1 MNGLQVFQY
10 EGKQVRTVE
19 KDGETW
25 WVLKDVCTI
34 LDITHIKDTASRLDI
49 DEVGQTEVIDR
60 LGRKQTVHIINES
73 GLYHVILRSDKPQA
87 KPFRRWVTKEVLPE
101 IRRKGSYGENRA
113 VAALAEQV
121 GQLAEMVT
129 KMADDL
135 YGRKEPE
142 QIRLIPLERKETYS
156 ASELL
161 KYNGI
166 GMSVYEFNQVMEEK
180 GYMEEIVLRPLRKG
194 KERRCKVLTEKGLP
208 YGENREQIRCNRGHQ
223 PGYYP
228 ECFLVLVEKITE

>member
-25 WVLKDVCTI
+25 WVLKDVCAVLGI
-34 LDITHIKDTASRLDI
+34 LKHRDVAARLDA
-49 DEVGQTEVIDR
+49 DERGSVRVDT
-60 LGRKQTVHIINES
+60 LGGTQEMVCVNES
-73 GLYHVILRSDKPQA
+73 GLYHVILRSDKPNA

-161 KYNGI
+161 KYNGVR
-166 GMSVYEFNQVMEEK
+166 MSVYEFNQMMEEK
-180 GYMEEIVLRPLRKG
+180 GYMEEIVLRSLRKG

-208 YGENREQIRCNRGHQ
+208 YGENREQIRCNKGHQ

>member
-1 MNGLQVFQY
+1 MKELQVFQY

-25 WVLKDVCTI
+25 WVLKDVCEV
-34 LDITHIKDTASRLDI
+34 LQIKNPTDVWKRLDE
-49 DEVGQTEVIDR
+49 DER
-60 LGRKQTVHIINES
+60 SRFNLGRQGEATIINES

>member
-25 WVLKDVCTI
+25 WVLKDVCEV
-34 LDITHIKDTASRLDI
+34 LQIKNPTDVWKRLDG
-49 DEVGQTEVIDR
+49 DER
-60 LGRKQTVHIINES
+60 SRFNLGRQGEGTIINES

-129 KMADDL
+129 KIADDL

-161 KYNGI
+161 KYNGVR
-166 GMSVYEFNQVMEEK
+166 MSVYEFNQMMEEK
-180 GYMEEIVLRPLRKG
+180 GYMEEIVLRSLRKG

-208 YGENREQIRCNRGHQ
+208 YGENREQIRCNKGHQ

>member
-25 WVLKDVCTI
+25 WVLKDVCEV
-34 LDITHIKDTASRLDI
+34 LQIKNPTDVWKRLDE
-49 DEVGQTEVIDR
+49 DER
-60 LGRKQTVHIINES
+60 ARFNLGRQGEGTIINES
-73 GLYHVILRSDKPQA
+73 GLYHVILRSDKPNA

-161 KYNGI
+161 KYNGVR
-166 GMSVYEFNQVMEEK
+166 MSVYEFNQMMEEK
-180 GYMEEIVLRPLRKG
+180 GYMEEIVLRSLRKG

-208 YGENREQIRCNRGHQ
+208 YGENREQIRCNKGHQ

>member
-1 MNGLQVFQY
+1 MKELQVFQY

>member
-25 WVLKDVCTI
+25 WVLKDVCAVLGI
-34 LDITHIKDTASRLDI
+34 LKHRDVAARLDA
-49 DEVGQTEVIDR
+49 DERGSVRVDT
-60 LGRKQTVHIINES
+60 LGGTQEMVCVNES

-87 KPFRRWVTKEVLPE
+87 KPFRRWVPKEVLPE

-129 KMADDL
+129 KIADDL

-161 KYNGI
+161 KYNGVR
-166 GMSVYEFNQVMEEK
+166 MSVYEFNQMMEEK
-180 GYMEEIVLRPLRKG
+180 GYMEEIVLRSLRKG
-194 KERRCKVLTEKGLP
+194 KERRCKVLTEKGMP
-208 YGENREQIRCNRGHQ
+208 YGENREQIRCNKGHQ